1 MTRAARERSQVR
13 LPLLFMSA
21 VAWIVFAAGPGGTS
35 LYAHCTAANVAAIPS
50 LAGGWALMLAAMMA
64 PALIPPVRH
73 LRDRTFARRRARAIG
88 LFVAGYAAMWMA
100 AGALLLALALGVRR
114 AAPESFVP
122 VALAAAITMV
132 WQFSPFKQRCLNR
145 CHAHPELAAF
155 GPAADIGAL
164 RFGLTHGVWCAG
176 SCWALMFLP
185 LLISRGHIA
194 AMAAVSLWLFAERL
208 DRPKPPCWRLR
219 GPGKAARLVIAQA
232 CMRLEMRRL

>member
-1 MTRAARERSQVR
+1 
-13 LPLLFMSA
+13 MSGA
-21 VAWIVFAAGPGGTS
+21 AWILLAASPGGTP
-35 LYAHCTAANVAAIPS
+35 LYAHCTAATVAAIPC

-64 PALIPPVRH
+64 PVLIPPLRH
-73 LRDRTFARRRARAIG
+73 LRDRTFARRRARGIG
-88 LFVAGYAAMWMA
+88 LFVLGYAAIWMA
-100 AGALLLALALGVRR
+100 AGALLLALALAVRR
-114 AAPESFVP
+114 AAPESFVAVVP
-122 VALAAAITMV
+122 ATAIAMV
-132 WQFSPFKQRCLNR
+132 WQFSPAKQRCLNR

-185 LLISRGHIA
+185 LLISRGHIV

-208 DRPKPPCWRLR
+208 DRPMPPRWRLR

-232 CMRLEMRRL
+232 RMGFEISQP